1 MARQRKK
8 KGDAVSGWVNLD
20 KPLDLGSTDAVSR
33 IKRLYNA
40 QKAGH
45 AGTLD
50 PLASGVLPIAL
61 GEATKTV
68 PFLMEAEKSYRFTI
82 AWGSATASFDREGEI
97 IASSEARPTVDQVEA
112 ALPAFRGDI
121 LQIPP
126 TFSAIKVDGQRA
138 YDLAREGVAFE
149 LEARLIVVRRLQV
162 TDAPDAD
169 HVTLEMD
176 CGKGSY
182 VRAIVRDLAS
192 ALGAHGHVSALR
204 RTRVGAFTEADATPL
219 ENLSAIE
226 YSHDRLE
233 VLLPVETALDDIPAL
248 ALTTEDAFRLKQGR
262 SVVLVPRQV
271 EELRARLVPR
281 TIAGHDGDRT
291 VLTTYEGRAHA
302 LCELRAGRI
311 SPTRIFHLDQES

>member
-1 MARQRKK
+1 MSRQRKK
-8 KGDAVSGWVNLD
+8 KGDQVSGWVCLD
-20 KPLDLGSTDAVSR
+20 KPVDLGSTDAVSR

-50 PLASGVLPIAL
+50 PLASGILPIAL

-68 PFLMEAEKSYRFTI
+68 PFLMEAEKGYRFTI
-82 AWGSATASFDREGEI
+82 AWGQTTASFDREGETT
-97 IASSEARPTVDQVEA
+97 ASSDVRPPLADIEA
-112 ALPAFRGDI
+112 ALPAFRGEI
-121 LQIPP
+121 MQVPP

-138 YDLAREGVAFE
+138 YDLAREGVEFE
-149 LEARLIVVRRLQV
+149 LEARPIIVHRLEI
-162 TDAPDAD
+162 TGHDDD
-169 HVTLEMD
+169 HATLEMD

-182 VRAIVRDLAS
+182 VRAVVRDLAA
-192 ALGAHGHVSALR
+192 ALGACGHVSALR
-204 RTRVGAFTEADATPL
+204 RTRVGDFTEANATPL
-219 ENLSAIE
+219 EKLCEIE
-226 YSHDRLE
+226 HTADRLG

-271 EELRARLVPR
+271 EELRTRLVPR
-281 TIAGHDGDRT
+281 SVAGHDAGRT

>member
-1 MARQRKK
+1 MSRQRKK
-8 KGDAVSGWVNLD
+8 KGDAVSGWINLD

-68 PFLMEAEKSYRFTI
+68 PFLMEAEKSYRFTVE
-82 AWGSATASFDREGEI
+82 WGRSTASFDREGEETGI
-97 IASSEARPTVDQVEA
+97 SDVRPTVDQVEA
-112 ALPAFRGDI
+112 ALPPFRGEI
-121 LQIPP
+121 LQVPP
-126 TFSAIKVDGQRA
+126 NFSAIKVDGQRA

-149 LEARLIVVRRLQV
+149 LEARPIFVRRLAV
-162 TDAPDAD
+162 TASPDAD

-192 ALGAHGHVSALR
+192 ALSAHGHVSELR
-204 RTRVGAFTEADATPL
+204 RTRVGAFTEENATPL
-219 ENLSAIE
+219 EKLCDLE
-226 YSHDRLE
+226 YADARQE
-233 VLLPVETALDDIPAL
+233 ALLPVETALDDIPAL

-271 EELRARLVPR
+271 EELRARLRPR
-281 TIAGHDGDRT
+281 TIAGHDGERT
-291 VLTTYEGRAHA
+291 VLTTFDGRAHA

>member
-1 MARQRKK
+1 MGRQRKK
-8 KGDAVSGWVNLD
+8 KGDAVSGWICLD
-20 KPLDLGSTDAVSR
+20 KPVDLGSTDAVSR

-68 PFLMEAEKSYRFTI
+68 PFLMEAQKSYRFTI
-82 AWGSATASFDREGEI
+82 AWGETTASFDREGEV
-97 IASSEARPTVDQVEA
+97 IATSDVRPSPAEVEA
-112 ALPAFRGDI
+112 ALPAFRGEI
-121 LQIPP
+121 LQAPP
-126 TFSAIKVDGQRA
+126 NFSAIKVDGQRA
-138 YDLAREGVAFE
+138 YDLAREGVEFE
-149 LEARLIVVRRLQV
+149 LEPRPITVHRLEI

-182 VRAIVRDLAS
+182 VRAIVRDLAAALS
-192 ALGAHGHVSALR
+192 AAGHVCALR
-204 RTRVGAFTEADATPL
+204 RTRVGEFTEANATPL
-219 ENLSAIE
+219 ENLLEMEHTS
-226 YSHDRLE
+226 DRLGA
-233 VLLPVETALDDIPAL
+233 LLPVETALDDIPAL

-271 EELRARLVPR
+271 EELRTRLVPR
-281 TIAGHDGDRT
+281 SVAGHDAGRT
-291 VLTTYEGRAHA
+291 VLTTFEGRAHA

-311 SPTRIFHLDQES
+311 SPTRIFHLDLES

>member
-1 MARQRKK
+1 MSRQRKK
-8 KGDAVSGWVNLD
+8 KGDQVSGWVCLD
-20 KPLDLGSTDAVSR
+20 KPVDLGSTDAVSR

-50 PLASGVLPIAL
+50 PLASGILPIAL

-82 AWGSATASFDREGEI
+82 AWGQTTASFDREGET
-97 IASSEARPTVDQVEA
+97 IATSDVRPPLVDIEA
-112 ALPAFRGDI
+112 ALPAFRGEI
-121 LQIPP
+121 MQVPP
-126 TFSAIKVDGQRA
+126 NFSAIKVDGQRA
-138 YDLAREGVAFE
+138 YDLAREGVEFE
-149 LEARLIVVRRLQV
+149 LEARPIIVHRLEI
-162 TDAPDAD
+162 TESDAD

-182 VRAIVRDLAS
+182 VRAVVRDLAS
-192 ALGAHGHVSALR
+192 ALDACGHVSALR
-204 RTRVGAFTEADATPL
+204 RTRVGDFTEANATPL
-219 ENLSAIE
+219 EKLCEMEHTS
-226 YSHDRLE
+226 DRLGA
-233 VLLPVETALDDIPAL
+233 LLPVETALDDIPAL

-271 EELRARLVPR
+271 EELRTRLVPR
-281 TIAGHDGDRT
+281 SVAGHDAGRT
-291 VLTTYEGRAHA
+291 VLATYEGRAHA

>member
-1 MARQRKK
+1 MPRQRKK
-8 KGDAVSGWVNLD
+8 KGDAVSGWINLD

-68 PFLMEAEKSYRFTI
+68 PFLMEAEKSYRFTV
-82 AWGSATASFDREGEI
+82 AWGSTTASFDREGEI
-97 IASSEARPTVDQVEA
+97 IAASDARPTVDEVDA
-112 ALPAFRGDI
+112 ALPAFRGEI
-121 LQIPP
+121 MQVPP

-149 LEARLIVVRRLQV
+149 LEARPITVHRLEV
-162 TDAPDAD
+162 TAAPDRD

-182 VRAIVRDLAS
+182 VRAVVRDLAQ

-204 RTRVGAFTEADATPL
+204 RTRVGAFTEANATPL
-219 ENLSAIE
+219 ANLAE
-226 YSHDRLE
+226 MEHTHDRLE

-248 ALTTEDAFRLKQGR
+248 ALTTEDAFRLKHGR
-262 SVVLVPRQV
+262 AVVLLPRQV

-281 TIAGHDGDRT
+281 SVAGHDADRT
-291 VLTTYEGRAHA
+291 VLATYEGRAHA

-311 SPTRIFHLDQES
+311 SPTRIFHLD